1 MTLTDILLITA
12 LAVFVI
18 AWWIR
23 KTPARRIVLIASAAA
38 AVAIGIAGFLD
49 NRWQDATGA
58 FIGLVFLIGLGLVV
72 FKNRVTRT
80 DRTRMLLSATKKSR
94 RKNAGST

>member
-58 FIGLVFLIGLGLVV
+58 FIGLVFLIGLGRIDIHVAHCIAQARWM
-72 FKNRVTRT
+72 KARKRT
-80 DRTRMLLSATKKSR
+80 ALRS
-94 RKNAGST
+94 